1 VSEGSSDTRPH
12 SGPASRRA
20 DSATPVLL
28 NHRELPGRPLFLVHP
43 VGGTVTG
50 YQDLAKRLS
59 VPVYGFENVRPFAVT
74 PKRESS
80 VNEMAASY
88 LPEVL
93 KIQPQGPYALGGY
106 SMGGVVAFELACQ
119 LRQAGHEVDCLISFD
134 TPVRIQPPG
143 DSRDEPTAA
152 KILMIAQ
159 VIGSRRL
166 VEITLVAE
174 EIERVPAAKRFEYL
188 VGELKR
194 QKVIPPHVNPAI
206 PLEVIRTSLNNED
219 LQRRYVAGMFDR
231 PIFLLRAL
239 TPHPPLQAETGASY
253 DDPSFGWQAV
263 TTAPVEIVWLPGEH
277 LTIMH
282 EPHVEA
288 VAAAVQRR
296 LDRRGDA
303 TAIERSGSAG
313 PRSAPE
319 GERGDPKD
327 ARS

>member
-1 VSEGSSDTRPH
+1 MSEGSSDARPH
-12 SGPASRRA
+12 SDSASRRNPA
-20 DSATPVLL
+20 SPVLL

-50 YQDLAKRLS
+50 YEDLAKRLS
-59 VPVYGFENVRPFAVT
+59 VPVYGFENVRPFAVM

-80 VNEMAASY
+80 VNEMAARY

-152 KILMIAQ
+152 KIMMIAQ
-159 VIGSRRL
+159 VIGSRRRL
-166 VEITLVAE
+166 GELTLVAE
-174 EIERVPAAKRFEYL
+174 EIEAVPAAKRLEYL
-188 VGELKR
+188 IDELKR
-194 QKVIPPHVNPAI
+194 QKIIPPHVNPAI

-239 TPHPPLQAETGASY
+239 TPHAPLQAETGASY

-263 TTAPVEIVWLPGEH
+263 TSAPVEIVWLPGEH

-282 EPHVEA
+282 EPHVVA
-288 VAAAVQRR
+288 VAAEVQRR
-296 LDRRGDA
+296 LDRREA
-303 TAIERSGSAG
+303 RE
-313 PRSAPE
+313 APT
-319 GERGDPKD
+319 
-327 ARS
+327 

>member
-1 VSEGSSDTRPH
+1 VSEGSSDARPH
-12 SGPASRRA
+12 SDSASRRNPA
-20 DSATPVLL
+20 SPVLL

-50 YQDLAKRLS
+50 YEDLAKRVS
-59 VPVYGFENVRPFAVT
+59 VPIYAFENVRPFAVT

-80 VNEMAASY
+80 VNEMAARY

-159 VIGSRRL
+159 VIGRRRG
-166 VEITLVAE
+166 EITLVAE
-174 EIERVPAAKRFEYL
+174 EIEGVPPANRLEYL
-188 VGELKR
+188 IGELKR
-194 QKVIPPHVNPAI
+194 QKIIPPHVNPAI

-239 TPHPPLQAETGASY
+239 TPHAPLQAETGASY

-263 TTAPVEIVWLPGEH
+263 TSAPVEIVWLPGEH

-282 EPHVEA
+282 EPHVLA
-288 VAAAVQRR
+288 VATEVQRR
-296 LDRRGDA
+296 LDRR
-303 TAIERSGSAG
+303 E
-313 PRSAPE
+313 
-319 GERGDPKD
+319 
-327 ARS
+327 AREPPT